1 MFSEV
6 CMIIQN
12 LVQYRKEKKLSQ
24 EEIAKKIG
32 ISKYQYSIWEK
43 KNDIPIKYI
52 GIVSEILGYSFSS
65 LFTPDT
71 LKGLRVVAELKQH
84 EMAEM
89 LGITQQSY
97 LKWELGKSN
106 GYTKYEE
113 ILLSFFKKILKEKPV
128 LPMHTL
134 EVPGATILTC
144 LDNCYI
150 LIDDETKFDE
160 SRYLFHPK
168 MKITKYKYQE
178 K

>member
-1 MFSEV
+1 
-6 CMIIQN
+6 MIIQN

-32 ISKYQYSIWEK
+32 ISKYQYSTWEK
-43 KNDIPIKYI
+43 KNEIPNKYI

-65 LFTPDT
+65 LFTAET
-71 LKGLRVVAELKQH
+71 LKGMRVMAELRQH
-84 EMAEM
+84 EIADL
-89 LGITQQSY
+89 LGIAQQSY

-113 ILLSFFKKILKEKPV
+113 KLLEFFKKVLKNKPV

-150 LIDDETKFDE
+150 LINDESKFDE

-168 MKITKYKYQE
+168 MKITKYIYQE

>member
-1 MFSEV
+1 MV
-6 CMIIQN
+6 IPN
-12 LVQYRKEKKLSQ
+12 LVKYRKEKKLSQ

-32 ISKYQYSIWEK
+32 ISKFQYSTWEK
-43 KNDIPIKYI
+43 KNEIPNKYI

-65 LFTPDT
+65 LFTPET
-71 LKGLRVVAELKQH
+71 LKGLRVMAELKQH
-84 EMAEM
+84 EIAKMI
-89 LGITQQSY
+89 GITQQSY

-106 GYTKYEE
+106 GFTKYEE
-113 ILLSFFKKILKEKPV
+113 VLLSFFKKILRDKPV

-150 LIDDETKFDE
+150 LINDITKFDE

-168 MKITKYKYQE
+168 MKIRKYISQE
-178 K
+178 KQ